1 MSEQDWP
8 DETETET
15 GERTPTAQGDEPPG
29 DEKTPG
35 GVDPL
40 TGEQGRPQSSN
51 ADIPAA

>member
-1 MSEQDWP
+1 MSDHEWP
-8 DETETET
+8 DEQET
-15 GERTPTAQGDEPPG
+15 GERTPAAQGDEPG
-29 DEKTPG
+29 ADEKTAG